1 MTWGTGCADSEGLTA
16 LAPGTC
22 AAALGLGFPLLA
34 TRRPDAYAPLIT
46 SF

>member
-1 MTWGTGCADSEGLTA
+1 MTWVTGCADSEGLTA
-16 LAPGTC
+16 LAAATC
-22 AAALGLGFPLLA
+22 AAGLGLGFPFLA